1 MSVAL
6 TKPPQSTVDREYTQG
21 RNAPPRRSLPA
32 RLLSGPLPWVLP
44 ALLVIAGVQLIP
56 MVYAGWLSLYRK
68 FSLSPRGHFTGL
80 GNYQDLLTDPQFWAA
95 ARFGVVYA
103 VLAVICQLALAIP
116 LALLVHR
123 RFRGRAIAR
132 GLLMLPY
139 MVPTASMALV
149 FAFMMNDLYGVV
161 NKVLLDIGVIEQ
173 AIPFYGDPNWVL
185 PAVLLASTWK
195 WMPFA
200 LIVLLARL
208 QTIDQSLYES
218 ARIEGA
224 GPWRQ
229 FLDVTLPSLR
239 STILLVV
246 MLRSIWMF
254 NKFDI
259 PYLMTEGGPGHET
272 TNLAIHAYD
281 VTFLDGQQGQGAA
294 LAIVMFLLLLTF
306 ALIYA
311 AIVKPE
317 REVIT
322 E

>member
-1 MSVAL
+1 MSTAVTQPREA
-6 TKPPQSTVDREYTQG
+6 TTARHEAPQNV
-21 RNAPPRRSLPA
+21 PPRRSLLA
-32 RLLSGPLPWVLP
+32 RLLAGPLPWVLP
-44 ALLVIAGVQLIP
+44 ALLVIVGVQLFP
-56 MVYAGWLSLYRK
+56 MGYAAWLSLYRK
-68 FSLSPRGHFTGL
+68 YALSPVGHFAGL
-80 GNYQDLLTDPQFWAA
+80 GNYKDLLTDPEFWSA
-95 ARFGVVYA
+95 ARFGVIYA
-103 VLAVICQLALAIP
+103 VLAVVCQLALAIP

-123 RFRGRAIAR
+123 SFRGRSMAR
-132 GLLMLPY
+132 GLLILPY

-161 NKVLLDIGVIEQ
+161 NKVLLDIGVIDH
-173 AIPFYGDPNWVL
+173 AIPFYGDPKWVL

-200 LIVLLARL
+200 LIVILARL
-208 QTIDQSLYES
+208 QTIDQSLYEC
-218 ARIEGA
+218 ARVEGA

-259 PYLMTEGGPGHET
+259 PYLVTNGGPGNQT
-272 TNLAIHAYD
+272 TNLPIHAYD

-294 LAIVMFLLLLTF
+294 LAVLMFVLLLAF